1 MAGHGGGAWKVALAD
16 FMTALM
22 AFFLVMWILAQRP
35 ELLEGTAKY
44 FRDPPRIKMP
54 WTTGVLKFEAKEA
67 AVRDI
72 NVPKSVETSA
82 SNSAAA
88 EQKRL
93 NAIAMG
99 FYGMINVKSDDPN
112 RPVDVIVSSEGVLI
126 TLYDRPQRPLF
137 RDQTSADLTPWGVFV
152 FQNLA
157 WLADRHSFRVSI
169 EGHTRKGLKMLSEVY
184 SSWELSSDRAN
195 NVRRLMSSVAVA
207 ANQFERVVAYGESRP
222 SRLNSPGG
230 ENDHRVE
237 VKLAM
242 NQLVMEKPATKS
254 NTEKKAP

>member
-44 FRDPPRIKMP
+44 FRDPPRIKAP

-72 NVPKSVETSA
+72 NTPKSVETSA

-195 NVRRLMSSVAVA
+195 NVRRLMASVAVA

-222 SRLNSPGG
+222 SRINSPGG

-242 NQLVMEKPATKS
+242 NQLMMEKPATKA
-254 NTEKKAP
+254 NAEKKAP